1 MSLESPKGMLRKV
14 RVFLIWCQSSPPHRY
29 RYTEA
34 EMVERVNDFR
44 QKQLA
49 RLEKTL
55 EQYVTAS
62 QDAGTISNSRTIST
76 PCI

>member
-1 MSLESPKGMLRKV
+1 
-14 RVFLIWCQSSPPHRY
+14 
-29 RYTEA
+29 
-34 EMVERVNDFR
+34 MVERVNDFR

-62 QDAGTISNSRTIST
+62 QDAGTISNSRNYIYSLHIEIRRQFLRNRRR
-76 PCI
+76 PR

>member
-1 MSLESPKGMLRKV
+1 
-14 RVFLIWCQSSPPHRY
+14 
-29 RYTEA
+29 
-34 EMVERVNDFR
+34 MVERVNDFR

-62 QDAGTISNSRTIST
+62 QDAGTISNSRTIYT